1 MKRRVLQWVWLLG
14 IKKLSGDEVTG
25 RETGKIERGSV
36 SMVHRKGVTVAT
48 RTGSPASH
56 AASSYFL
63 PSPLF
68 FYPSVLIL
76 LSLWLSLSSFVSLS
90 CHLSGN
96 LSLLHFS
103 PHFAFSFLLTHTCSF
118 FSLAIFSIIL
128 MSTLFEIYCAGVLTP
143 RCLDPS
149 CCLSVRACV

>member
-1 MKRRVLQWVWLLG
+1 M
-14 IKKLSGDEVTG
+14 TG

-103 PHFAFSFLLTHTCSF
+103 PHFAFSFLLTHTRSF
-118 FSLAIFSIIL
+118 FSLAIFFSIIL

-143 RCLDPS
+143 RRLDSS
-149 CCLSVRACV
+149 CCLCV